1 MTREKS
7 EKGLH
12 EMQKR
17 AQGQDRNT
25 LLARVWSWFGK
36 PIKQKAGRKADCN
49 IKAKGRRGMCNC
61 SDHQHPNLGGEGAR
75 RACGNLIN

>member
-36 PIKQKAGRKADCN
+36 PIKQKAGRKADYN

-61 SDHQHPNLGGEGAR
+61 SDLQHPNLGGEKMYKPYRNA
-75 RACGNLIN
+75 LT